1 MLYSKKKKSWTPNM
15 ILSPLKKIKIKIKDQ
30 VETIK
35 MSSNNSK
42 NISNKNKTKSNNKKW
57 SNNSTKGL
65 LNNN

>member
-1 MLYSKKKKSWTPNM
+1 M